1 MRTYH
6 IPIFVPHLG
15 CPHDCAFCNQKHITG
30 RQTVPTGED
39 VTFQVKQALATFGA
53 KEYEAE
59 IGFFGGS
66 FTAVDEA
73 LQEELLKAAYPFVVD
88 GSVQGIRVSTRPDA
102 ISPAILERLK
112 HYGVRCVELGVQS
125 MNEDVLQKSRRG
137 HSARVVYEA
146 ASQIK
151 KAGLQLGLQMM
162 TGLPGDTPETAMD
175 TAQKLIDMAPDCV
188 RIYPTLVIRDT
199 ALCTWYRR
207 GNYRP
212 ETLEEAVALCARL
225 YRMFATAHIP
235 IIRLGLMATD
245 EICEGGKS
253 VVAGPCHSSF
263 GELVRS
269 EVIRPLLIPN
279 LSSAGEAVV
288 KIHPKELSIA
298 IGNRG
303 SNRQYLE
310 QKWHRKVRFV
320 PDENQER
327 YLPF

>member
-1 MRTYH
+1 
-6 IPIFVPHLG
+6 
-15 CPHDCAFCNQKHITG
+15 
-30 RQTVPTGED
+30 
-39 VTFQVKQALATFGA
+39 
-53 KEYEAE
+53 
-59 IGFFGGS
+59 
-66 FTAVDEA
+66 
-73 LQEELLKAAYPFVVD
+73 
-88 GSVQGIRVSTRPDA
+88 
-102 ISPAILERLK
+102 
-112 HYGVRCVELGVQS
+112 
-125 MNEDVLQKSRRG
+125 
-137 HSARVVYEA
+137 
-146 ASQIK
+146 
-151 KAGLQLGLQMM
+151 
-162 TGLPGDTPETAMD
+162 
-175 TAQKLIDMAPDCV
+175 
-188 RIYPTLVIRDT
+188 
-199 ALCTWYRR
+199 
-207 GNYRP
+207 
-212 ETLEEAVALCARL
+212 
-225 YRMFATAHIP
+225 MFATAHIP